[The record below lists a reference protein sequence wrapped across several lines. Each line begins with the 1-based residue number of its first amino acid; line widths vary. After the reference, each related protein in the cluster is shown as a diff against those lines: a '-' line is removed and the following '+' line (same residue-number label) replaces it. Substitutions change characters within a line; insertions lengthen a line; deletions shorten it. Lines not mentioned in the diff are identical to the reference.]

1 MAPERSRK
9 GFNVQDHVYKIVEI
23 VGSSQTSIEDAIQ
36 QAVTRAARTL
46 DNLRWFQVVETRG
59 HIQDGKVHH
68 YQVTLKIGFRLEEPT
83 QD

>member
-1 MAPERSRK
+1 
-9 GFNVQDHVYKIVEI
+9 VEI

-36 QAVTRAARTL
+36 QAVTRASKTL

-68 YQVTLKIGFRLEEPT
+68 YQVTLKIGFRLE
-83 QD
+83 DAARD

>member
-1 MAPERSRK
+1 MP
-9 GFNVQDHVYKIVEI
+9 DHIYKVVEI

-36 QAVTRAARTL
+36 QAVTRASRTL

-68 YQVTLKIGFRLEEPT
+68 YQVTLKIGFRLEESAR
-83 QD
+83 D

>member
-1 MAPERSRK
+1 MP
-9 GFNVQDHVYKIVEI
+9 DHIYKVVEI

-36 QAVTRAARTL
+36 QAVARASSTL

-68 YQVTLKIGFRLEEPT
+68 YQVTLKIGFRLE
-83 QD
+83 DSARD